1 MCKNEDV
8 EKSHLSENIMYF
20 YGLQELNAM
29 DGYRTTLVE
38 DDSEYDIEEI
48 CASYQAPIKEWLS
61 AKINLSG
68 LI

>member
-1 MCKNEDV
+1 MKTLENPIYQ
-8 EKSHLSENIMYF
+8 KNIMYF

-48 CASYQAPIKEWLS
+48 CASCQAPIKE
-61 AKINLSG
+61 
-68 LI
+68 